1 MGAKTL
7 IDLCALLKQEN
18 LYHLSQA
25 SEVNDS
31 NPSMPMTIPVSFLS
45 LKLWFYEKKEK
56 WVLSCVADGPLGMWG
71 IGRDTEQEKALLL
84 ESHWESQQHSVTLTE
99 PLVSNQQAVS

>member
-1 MGAKTL
+1 MSRNPALCVGAKTL
-7 IDLCALLKQEN
+7 IDLCALLKQEH

-45 LKLWFYEKKEK
+45 LKLWFYEKKKSECFLVWQMDP
-56 WVLSCVADGPLGMWG
+56 WVC
-71 IGRDTEQEKALLL
+71 EALV
-84 ESHWESQQHSVTLTE
+84 ETRNKKRPFCWKVTGK
-99 PLVSNQQAVS
+99 VSNTR